1 MSYVTT
7 IDEVPFQSLVRAAQF
22 VRDKYNLSS
31 TQIMSQEFEQE
42 FNVKLPDSNILSLN
56 DEIEFV
62 SEQDYLLFVLR
73 WA

>member
-7 IDEVPFQSLVRAAQF
+7 IDKVPFHSLVRAAQF

-42 FNVKLPDSNILSLN
+42 FNVKLPDSNILSFC
-56 DEIEFV
+56 DEIEFA
-62 SEQDYLLFVLR
+62 SEQDYLIFVIR
-73 WA
+73 WS